1 MIPSNP
7 YPNMKKYVL
16 AIIMV
21 TLSTSV
27 FGQQNLWTTFK
38 PANDSI
44 KTKVISMSDVPNEV
58 LKIYDQY
65 DYYFDLTGYTKKR
78 FIKEMDMGF
87 NDWAWLND
95 INELTVFALK
105 SNTGNGSYVLV
116 LCVSKDYA
124 NMLIFSNNITQSN
137 NPQGTNSYER
147 EKFKNWVETLLN

>member
-1 MIPSNP
+1 MIASKF
-7 YPNMKKYVL
+7 YPNLKKYVL

-21 TLSTSV
+21 TLTSSV

-44 KTKVISMSDVPNEV
+44 KTKVISMSEVPNEV

-78 FIKEMDMGF
+78 FIEEMDMGF
-87 NDWAWLND
+87 NDWAWLNE

>member
-1 MIPSNP
+1 
-7 YPNMKKYVL
+7 
-16 AIIMV
+16 MV
-21 TLSTSV
+21 FLTISSALY
-27 FGQQNLWTTFK
+27 GQQNLWTTFK

-44 KTKVISMSDVPNEV
+44 KTKVITMSDVPNEV

-78 FIKEMDMGF
+78 FIEEMDMGF
-87 NDWAWLND
+87 NDWAWLNE
-95 INELTVFALK
+95 INDLSVFALK

-137 NPQGTNSYER
+137 NPQLSYSTER
-147 EKFKNWVETLLN
+147 EKFRNWVETLLN

>member
-1 MIPSNP
+1 MIPPNP

-38 PANDSI
+38 PTNDSI
-44 KTKVISMSDVPNEV
+44 KTKVISMDDVPNEV

-78 FIKEMDMGF
+78 FIEKMDFGF
-87 NDWAWLND
+87 KDWSWLND
-95 INELTVFALK
+95 VNQRSVFALK
-105 SNTGNGSYVLV
+105 SNTGLGSFVLLLSV
-116 LCVSKDYA
+116 NQDNVD
-124 NMLIFSNNITQSN
+124 LILFSNSITQGNFPHSTS
-137 NPQGTNSYER
+137 PPER
-147 EKFKNWVETLLN
+147 DKFIKWFEIMLN